1 MTDTQNTFAA
11 TYVEHFAAPLIAK
24 AKAYDNADKKHG
36 KTYATAMQRD
46 DAADVFGYCVKAVA
60 DADAA
65 AEAVETGK
73 NDARR
78 ASLKKAGVECLAD
91 RELRNELGAYRKA
104 RKDCAMDCMTTDEIK
119 ALLATIKEPI
129 TSARFAIG
137 KILKDQNKA
146 NKNAGANGAS
156 GETGEDQDADAT
168 PDNAT
173 DAAPVGRA
181 ELFAQ
186 FLDVWKKAGHGNAAD
201 FWDWT
206 ATQECQN
213 AEQDKQAEQVKAD
226 KANAPT
232 LPELQSIA
240 G

>member
-1 MTDTQNTFAA
+1 MTNETNTIAA

-46 DAADVFGYCVKAVA
+46 DAAAVFGYCVKAVA

-65 AEAVETGK
+65 ADAVETGK

-104 RKDCAMDCMTTDEIK
+104 RKDCAIDCMTTDELK
-119 ALLATIKEPI
+119 ALLATIEKPI

-137 KILKDQNKA
+137 EILKGQRKA
-146 NKNAGANGAS
+146 NKAAGANGAS
-156 GETGEDQDADAT
+156 GDTGENQDADAT

-173 DAAPVGRA
+173 DAAPIERG

-186 FLDVWKKAGHGNAAD
+186 FMDAWKNAGFGNTAE

-206 ATQECQN
+206 ATQE
-213 AEQDKQAEQVKAD
+213 ADKASEDKQAEQVKAD
-226 KANAPT
+226 KASGPT

>member
-65 AEAVETGK
+65 ADAVETGK

-146 NKNAGANGAS
+146 NKQNAAAGAS
-156 GETGEDQDADAT
+156 GDTGENDADAT

-186 FLDVWKKAGHGNAAD
+186 FLDVWKKAGHGNAAE

-206 ATQECQN
+206 ATQE
-213 AEQDKQAEQVKAD
+213 ADKASEEKQAEQVKAD
-226 KANAPT
+226 KASGPT
-232 LPELQSIA
+232 LPAVQSIA

>member
-1 MTDTQNTFAA
+1 MTNETNNLAA
-11 TYVEHFAAPLIAK
+11 SYVQHFAAPLIAK

-46 DAADVFGYCVKAVA
+46 DAAAVFGYCVKAVA
-60 DADAA
+60 NADAA
-65 AEAVETGK
+65 ADAVETGK

-78 ASLKKAGVECLAD
+78 ASLKKAGVECLAY
-91 RELRNELGAYRKA
+91 RELRNELSAYRMA
-104 RKDCAMDCMTTDEIK
+104 RKECAMDCMTTDEIA

-129 TSARFAIG
+129 TTARFAMK
-137 KILKDQNKA
+137 KILKGQNKA
-146 NKNAGANGAS
+146 NKQNAAAAGAS
-156 GETGEDQDADAT
+156 GETEADET
-168 PDNAT
+168 LDNAT

-226 KANAPT
+226 KASGPT
-232 LPELQSIA
+232 LPQLQSIA